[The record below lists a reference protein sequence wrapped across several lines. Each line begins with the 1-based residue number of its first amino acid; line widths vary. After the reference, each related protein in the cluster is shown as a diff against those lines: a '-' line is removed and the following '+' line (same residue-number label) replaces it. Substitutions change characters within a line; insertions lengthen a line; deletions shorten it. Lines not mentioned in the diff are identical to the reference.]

1 MHHKQN
7 QKTNKMFAGYV
18 TEEGLGSLIYKEI
31 LQINNQG
38 LWI

>member
-7 QKTNKMFAGYV
+7 QKTNKMFAGYG
-18 TEEGLGSLIYKEI
+18 TEEGLGSLMHKEI

-38 LWI
+38 L